1 MGESPKTKTDNDEG
15 AGWKSS
21 VAAVAET
28 GLHDPDDDD
37 DDDFVTCWQVPATAF
52 SSTMMDDDRLV
63 SPGHVGGW
71 EGITTTRKD
80 WDYRRHPPV

>member
-37 DDDFVTCWQVPATAF
+37 DFVTCWQVPATAF
-52 SSTMMDDDRLV
+52 SSTTMDDDRLV